1 MKLSLFG
8 IDKNIQPKH
17 LINRIE
23 CFFNTKNQKGGDK
36 MKVRVVVSFNDKMN
50 GLINRPVNEV
60 FECTKDRAKSLIDRG
75 FVIEV
80 EDNKNKAD

>member
-1 MKLSLFG
+1 
-8 IDKNIQPKH
+8 
-17 LINRIE
+17 
-23 CFFNTKNQKGGDK
+23 
-36 MKVRVVVSFNDKMN
+36 MKVRVITSFKKKKKS
-50 GLINRPVNEV
+50 LINRPVNEV

>member
-1 MKLSLFG
+1 
-8 IDKNIQPKH
+8 
-17 LINRIE
+17 
-23 CFFNTKNQKGGDK
+23 
-36 MKVRVVVSFNDKMN
+36 MKVKVVVSFNDKMN

-75 FVIEV
+75 FVIEG